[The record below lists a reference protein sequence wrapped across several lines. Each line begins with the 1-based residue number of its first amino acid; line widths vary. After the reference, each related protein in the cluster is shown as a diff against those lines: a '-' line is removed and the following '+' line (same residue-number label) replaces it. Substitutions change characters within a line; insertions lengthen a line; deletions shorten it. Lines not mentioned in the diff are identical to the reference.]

1 MRTKEHANKA
11 DEHDAE
17 PNDGDDEPHCPSQG
31 SATSNRRAVH
41 TGVQRFR
48 RRINVPFEFALA
60 VRTSEFTGGIVIEFN
75 LLLAMG
81 AKNLNHIAT
90 KSSQGI
96 FFFPTPSKRIR
107 IFMNGMPV
115 DLATGET
122 MIQTIGVIGAGQMG
136 NGIAQVAACAGYD
149 VVMIDIKDE
158 YVDKGLGT
166 IQFSLGKLV
175 SKERMTQEDADAA
188 LARIT
193 TGTERSMCADC
204 DLVVEAVPEILS
216 LKQEIFTELDNLCK
230 PETILASN
238 TSSISI
244 TTIAAST
251 QRPEKVIGMHFMN
264 PVPIMKLVEII
275 NGADTSDATNSA
287 VVEAA
292 EKMGKTALSCNDAP
306 GFVSNRILCPMINE
320 AILTLQ
326 EGVAE
331 PEAID
336 GIMKL
341 GMNHPIGPLAL
352 SDLIG
357 NDTVLHIMNV
367 LYEGF
372 GTEKYAPAP
381 LLVQMVEEGKLGR
394 KSGQGFY
401 TY

>member
-1 MRTKEHANKA
+1 M
-11 DEHDAE
+11 
-17 PNDGDDEPHCPSQG
+17 PHLQFVKG
-31 SATSNRRAVH
+31 M
-41 TGVQRFR
+41 F
-48 RRINVPFEFALA
+48 L
-60 VRTSEFTGGIVIEFN
+60 
-75 LLLAMG
+75 
-81 AKNLNHIAT
+81 
-90 KSSQGI
+90 SSI
-96 FFFPTPSKRIR
+96 PSKRIR
-107 IFMNGMPV
+107 IFMNDMRV
-115 DLATGET
+115 ESKKGER
-122 MIQTIGVIGAGQMG
+122 MIQNIGVIGAGQMG

-158 YVDKGLGT
+158 YVEKGLGT

-175 SKERMTQEDADAA
+175 SKERMTQDDADAA

-193 TGTERSMCADC
+193 TGTDRSLCADC

-216 LKQEIFTELDNLCK
+216 LKQEIFAELDSLCK

-244 TTIAAST
+244 TTIADST
-251 QRPEKVIGMHFMN
+251 SRPEKVIGMHFMN

-275 NGADTSDATNSA
+275 NGASTSDATNVA

-292 EKMGKTALSCNDAP
+292 ENMGKTALSCNDAP

-394 KSGQGFY
+394 KSGEGFY

>member
-1 MRTKEHANKA
+1 
-11 DEHDAE
+11 
-17 PNDGDDEPHCPSQG
+17 
-31 SATSNRRAVH
+31 
-41 TGVQRFR
+41 
-48 RRINVPFEFALA
+48 
-60 VRTSEFTGGIVIEFN
+60 
-75 LLLAMG
+75 
-81 AKNLNHIAT
+81 
-90 KSSQGI
+90 
-96 FFFPTPSKRIR
+96 
-107 IFMNGMPV
+107 
-115 DLATGET
+115 
-122 MIQTIGVIGAGQMG
+122 MIQKIGVIGAGQMG
-136 NGIAQVAACAGYD
+136 NGIAQVAAVAGYE
-149 VVMIDIKDE
+149 VVMIDIKED
-158 YVDKGLGT
+158 YIQKGMET
-166 IQFSLGKLV
+166 INFSLGKLV
-175 SKERMTQEDADAA
+175 MKERMTVADADSAIG
-188 LARIT
+188 RIT
-193 TGTERSMCADC
+193 TGTDRNLCADC

-216 LKQEIFTELDNLCK
+216 LKAEIFSELDGICK

-244 TTIAAST
+244 STIAGST
-251 QRPEKVIGMHFMN
+251 NRPDKVIGMHFMN

-275 NGADTSDATNSA
+275 NGDGTSDGTNQA

-331 PEAID
+331 PKAID

-367 LYEGF
+367 LHEGF

-381 LLVQMVEEGKLGR
+381 LLIQMVEEGKLGR